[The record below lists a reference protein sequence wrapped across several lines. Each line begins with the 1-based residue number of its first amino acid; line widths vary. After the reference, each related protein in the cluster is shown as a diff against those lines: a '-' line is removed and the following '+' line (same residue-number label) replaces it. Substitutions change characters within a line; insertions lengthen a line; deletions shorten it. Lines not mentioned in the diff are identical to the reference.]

1 MPFDS
6 TPQVT
11 PALALLRAARAKIE
25 DPRNWVKHVPN
36 DDESE
41 RGLVCAMSS
50 VSYARSR
57 YEPFLVYE
65 ALNALSTSLPDRRWN
80 GDVAYFNDA
89 PETTHADI
97 LALFDRAERR
107 LMEGGA

>member
-25 DPRNWVKHVPN
+25 DPRNWVKHAPSP
-36 DDESE
+36 SE
-41 RGLVCAMSS
+41 MKMGQHCPMSS
-50 VSYARSR
+50 VARGHAWGIAIDV
-57 YEPFLVYE
+57 LD
-65 ALNALSTSLPDRRWN
+65 ALSASLPPGRW
-80 GDVAYFNDA
+80 GRHIDQFSDA

-97 LALFDRAERR
+97 MMLFDRAERR

>member
-11 PALALLRAARAKIE
+11 AAVALLRAARAKIE
-25 DPRNWVKHVPN
+25 DPRNWVKHAPARW
-36 DDESE
+36 EME
-41 RGLVCAMSS
+41 EGRHCPISS
-50 VSYARSR
+50 IAWGQRHGIAV
-57 YEPFLVYE
+57 E
-65 ALNALSTSLPDRRWN
+65 ALVALSASLPPGRW
-80 GDVAYFNDA
+80 GWHVDQFSDA

-107 LMEGGA
+107 LMEGGT

>member
-25 DPRNWVKHVPN
+25 DPRKWVKHDPAQW
-36 DDESE
+36 ELAS
-41 RGLVCAMSS
+41 GLHCVVSS
-50 VSYARSR
+50 LGHDGWS
-57 YEPFLVYE
+57 LKVYHTLDML
-65 ALNALSTSLPDRRWN
+65 AQSLPPGRW
-80 GDVAYFNDA
+80 GRHVHQFSDA

-107 LMEGGA
+107 LMERGA